1 MNHYY
6 LKILNKVKKIK
17 NNYSKVIFPIKK
29 KIGKRD
35 RGEEILLTLIPSVLS
50 LKLLKIKKGK
60 KGGIQY
66 HHKKNECGY
75 VLSGKLLVRYD
86 RRNNKLSKKILKT
99 GDVFHF
105 PPGTVHQ
112 EEALTNC
119 QIIEA
124 SSPHFNDRVRVD
136 ERYGFSS
143 KNGLPTTKKKN
154 VIKK

>member
-1 MNHYY
+1 MKNKKKNH
-6 LKILNKVKKIK
+6 V
-17 NNYSKVIFPIKK
+17 SVIFPNKK
-29 KIGKRD
+29 RVGKRNW
-35 RGEEILLTLIPSVLS
+35 GEEILLSLIPSVLS
-50 LKLLKIKKGK
+50 LKLIKIKKGK

-75 VLSGKLLVRYD
+75 ILSGNLLVRYD
-86 RRNNKLSKKILKT
+86 KGNKKLSKKILKA
-99 GDVFHF
+99 GDVFQF
-105 PPGTVHQ
+105 PPGAVHQ

-119 QIIEA
+119 QILEA

-143 KNGLPTTKKKN
+143 KFGLPSTKKKD

>member
-1 MNHYY
+1 MS
-6 LKILNKVKKIK
+6 I
-17 NNYSKVIFPIKK
+17 
-29 KIGKRD
+29 
-35 RGEEILLTLIPSVLS
+35 IPSILS

-75 VLSGKLLVRYD
+75 VLSGKLLVRFD
-86 RRNNKLSKKILKT
+86 KGDNKLSKKVLSR

-105 PPGTVHQ
+105 PPGSVHQ
-112 EEALTNC
+112 EEAITNC
-119 QIIEA
+119 EIIEA

-136 ERYGFSS
+136 TLYGFSS
-143 KNGLPTTKKKN
+143 KLGLPSTLKKN

>member
-1 MNHYY
+1 MNHCS
-6 LKILNKVKKIK
+6 LKILDKVKKIK
-17 NNYSKVIFPIKK
+17 NKNSKVIFPIKK

-35 RGEEILLTLIPSVLS
+35 WGEEILLSLIPSVLS

-66 HHKKNECGY
+66 HHKKNECG
-75 VLSGKLLVRYD
+75 
-86 RRNNKLSKKILKT
+86 
-99 GDVFHF
+99 FHF
-105 PPGTVHQ
+105 PPGAVHQ
-112 EEALTNC
+112 EEALSNC

-143 KNGLPTTKKKN
+143 KNGLPSTKKNN

>member
-1 MNHYY
+1 MNQYF
-6 LKILNKVKKIK
+6 LKILDKVKKLK
-17 NNYSKVIFPIKK
+17 KKHTHVTFPKKK
-29 KIGKRD
+29 KIGNRVW
-35 RGEEILLTLIPSVLS
+35 GEEILLSLIPSVLT
-50 LKLLKIKKGK
+50 LKLLKINKGQ

-86 RRNNKLSKKILKT
+86 KGNKKLSKKILKA

-105 PPGTVHQ
+105 PPGAVHQ
-112 EEALTNC
+112 EEALMNC

-136 ERYGFSS
+136 EVYGFSS
-143 KNGLPTTKKKN
+143 KEGLPSTKKKN

>member
-1 MNHYY
+1 MNHCF
-6 LKILNKVKKIK
+6 LKTFSKVKKIK
-17 NNYSKVIFPIKK
+17 KNYPKVIFPIKK

-35 RGEEILLTLIPSVLS
+35 WGEEILLALIPSVLS

-86 RRNNKLSKKILKT
+86 KGNKKLSNKILKA

-105 PPGTVHQ
+105 PPGSVHQ
-112 EEALTNC
+112 EEALSNC

-143 KNGLPTTKKKN
+143 KNGLPSTKKKN

>member
-1 MNHYY
+1 MGWNAALYKSRNFYTHIYNNFTIFYY
-6 LKILNKVKKIK
+6 LN
-17 NNYSKVIFPIKK
+17 
-29 KIGKRD
+29 
-35 RGEEILLTLIPSVLS
+35 LS
-50 LKLLKIKKGK
+50 
-60 KGGIQY
+60 
-66 HHKKNECGY
+66 N
-75 VLSGKLLVRYD
+75 
-86 RRNNKLSKKILKT
+86 KILKA

-105 PPGTVHQ
+105 PPGAVHQ

-143 KNGLPTTKKKN
+143 KNGLPSTKKNN